1 MTTMIYSDSLGWG
14 RKLIASSPTWHTFR
28 LHFLFRFLMTFFD
41 RCQTSSPWRIAGSFF
56 FIWARMEILPSVVIL
71 YSLPPKSTF
80 ALLSSSTKVSFSAI
94 VDEVVVD
101 VCLLVW
107 YATRPDACKL
117 IDKLGHWKQNA
128 FKKFIYDI
136 VYQGKLHHGYC
147 PVLLYFGLHESSH
160 IKAMYVYICDV
171 LELFVQYW
179 HGTGVNNSDLIVFCI
194 GFI

>member
-1 MTTMIYSDSLGWG
+1 MQMSLCVYWGINKNIHLIKWRLWYYSDTLRWG

-128 FKKFIYDI
+128 FKMFI
-136 VYQGKLHHGYC
+136 
-147 PVLLYFGLHESSH
+147 
-160 IKAMYVYICDV
+160 
-171 LELFVQYW
+171 
-179 HGTGVNNSDLIVFCI
+179 
-194 GFI
+194 